1 MTDMPKNIW
10 VYRDLKEHLGVC
22 FAISYEPY
30 NQEQKKR
37 YTDADISEARIA
49 KLEDALDAAYRALKG
64 AEAMDNTLNN
74 GLLNFTLDNVNWYN
88 SAIVTSN
95 IKKALY
101 EIKQAKG
108 EA

>member
-1 MTDMPKNIW
+1 MGDMQQEIYIGKDGWSTSQKDDFNKKYIRTDI
-10 VYRDLKEHLGVC
+10 H
-22 FAISYEPY
+22 
-30 NQEQKKR
+30 
-37 YTDADISEARIA
+37 EAELT
-49 KLEDALDAAYRALKG
+49 KLRNALDAAYRALKG